1 MAEST
6 EWLQLQRDIKAYLPA
21 LSKAAD
27 TVVEQEVSNYPVFLA
42 YPGDDLSTAL
52 GIAVL
57 QAPTPRGLSW
67 SVHVTTLEELVARQ
81 IVAREKV
88 DNFRRVY
95 KTTPDSICFLIWAE
109 GASRFAFLPRPEAS
123 SATEAADD

>member
-6 EWLQLQRDIKAYLPA
+6 EWLQLQRDIKPYLPA
-21 LSKAAD
+21 LGQAAD
-27 TVVEQEVSNYPVFLA
+27 TVTEQEVSNYPVFLA

-52 GIAVL
+52 GLSVL
-57 QAPTPRGLSW
+57 QAPTTRGVTW

-81 IVAREKV
+81 IVAMEKV

-95 KTTPDSICFLIWAE
+95 KTTPDSLCFLVWAE
-109 GASRFAFLPRPEAS
+109 GERRFAFLPRPGKPQVP
-123 SATEAADD
+123 TE

>member
-57 QAPTPRGLSW
+57 EAPTTRGVTW

-81 IVAREKV
+81 IVASEKV

-95 KTTPDSICFLIWAE
+95 KTTPNSICFLIWAE
-109 GASRFAFLPRPEAS
+109 GESRFAFLPRPG
-123 SATEAADD
+123 ATLDAEETDD

>member
-6 EWLQLQRDIKAYLPA
+6 EWLQLQRDIKTYLPA
-21 LSKAAD
+21 LGQAAD

-57 QAPTPRGLSW
+57 QAPTTRGVTW

-95 KTTPDSICFLIWAE
+95 RNTPNAICFLVWAE
-109 GASRFAFLPRPEAS
+109 GESRFAFLPRPGAS
-123 SATEAADD
+123 LDTDVSED